1 VISVLRLQIRRL
13 RYAWLVIGIFAG
25 RYFAT
30 AVYFPPLDGDLQW
43 QRWLGER
50 IVHDGALPHALGA
63 ETFTAAGAPWVPQ
76 EWLFS
81 TLLFLCGPQHR
92 WLFAALMA
100 LAATAAL
107 AISAY
112 AAARRAAHP
121 LAIAVATAFAGI
133 TTFQSFG
140 VRVQVLAWP
149 FVAAFLAL
157 IEVDGPVA
165 YVAIVVTALWS
176 NVHASA
182 MLAPVIAAAAALG
195 ALVDDRRSPHARRLA
210 IVAVGSAFATCANP
224 LGWRLP
230 LYAVE
235 LFASPFKT
243 MITEWSR
250 TSLGDLSFAAGALPL
265 AAPLL
270 AFGLR
275 SWRERAV
282 LATFG
287 WLLFAAARNIA
298 IFGFAVLS
306 SAACALTRGVPYL
319 RRTRDA
325 LPRARTAFEPA
336 LGIALAVVF
345 FVASAQRGVAT
356 GAIGDPS
363 AAPTAALAALERLP
377 GAHDVFCTD
386 FAWCGAL
393 LGQPRDRVFL
403 DGRADPYPQAVWD
416 DYTTIVRLK
425 PHWRDRLRAR
435 GVDLVLVARA
445 MPLEQV
451 LASAPDWS
459 AVYSDPTY
467 RIWRRTIRAG
477 RGAALARR

>member
-1 VISVLRLQIRRL
+1 VVPVLRLQLGRL

-25 RYFAT
+25 RYLAT
-30 AVYFPPLDGDLQW
+30 AIYFPPLDGDLQW

-50 IVHDGALPHALGA
+50 IVRDRALPHALGA

-92 WLFAALMA
+92 WLFAALIA
-100 LAATAAL
+100 FAATVAL
-107 AISAY
+107 SISAY

-121 LAIAVATAFAGI
+121 IAIAVATAFAGI
-133 TTFQSFG
+133 ATFQSFG

-157 IEVDGPVA
+157 LDVDGPIA
-165 YVAIVVTALWS
+165 YLAIVVAALWS

-182 MLAPVIAAAAALG
+182 VLAPAVAGAAALG
-195 ALVDDRRSPHARRLA
+195 ALVDDRRSPRARRLT
-210 IVAVGSAFATCANP
+210 IVAAGSALATCANP

-230 LYAVE
+230 LYAVQ

-250 TSLGDLSFAAGALPL
+250 TSLGDLSFAFGALPL
-265 AAPLL
+265 AVPLL

-287 WLLFAAARNIA
+287 WLLLAAARNIA
-298 IFGFAVLS
+298 LFGFAALP
-306 SAACALTRGVPYL
+306 SAACALTRGIPYL
-319 RRTRDA
+319 RRAGDT
-325 LPRARTAFEPA
+325 PRSSRRMAVEPA
-336 LGIALAVVF
+336 LGVALAAIL
-345 FVASAQRGVAT
+345 FVASAQRGAAT

-363 AAPTAALAALERLP
+363 VAPTAALAALERLP
-377 GAHDVFCTD
+377 GRHDVFCTD
-386 FAWCGAL
+386 FAWCSAL
-393 LGQPRDRVFL
+393 LGQARDRVFL
-403 DGRADPYPQAVWD
+403 DGRADPYPPAVWD
-416 DYTTIVRLK
+416 DYSTIVRLK
-425 PHWRDRLRAR
+425 PQWRARLRAR

-451 LASAPDWS
+451 LAGSPDWS

-467 RIWRRTIRAG
+467 RIWRRVVSG
-477 RGAALARR
+477 GATLARH